1 MSNGKP
7 IRQGCRPASG
17 FNLLIAFCLIRGLMA
32 AGASPHPPSER
43 AKLGPAANL
52 QDLARRAARESVWPS
67 LRRYAVSTKDSEERG
82 LAYFALGYR
91 EYGAGETSRASADL
105 ARAAATGFSLAD
117 FALYYRAEAAQEPA
131 LVVEALQGFSTR
143 YPESTLRYDALALL
157 AQAFLQTSQP
167 ERAIEVLTAEPK
179 VQQRP
184 GLVLLLAKAY
194 GQAQRLPEAAKAF
207 GDVYHAFPAA
217 PEAAVA
223 GAALKRLKAQLG
235 AGFPAVTE
243 EVQVHRAA
251 RLLSA
256 SRYREALEE
265 FNALIDSYPSSPS
278 GSAWRLAR
286 ARCLIRMKRVQDA
299 VDALSGSFA
308 GNPQADAERLAT
320 LVEAYSRLDNSAS
333 MLIVLDQLRNV
344 YPQSES
350 YRSALFWAGALFADK
365 GDWATAVRYY
375 QPLAEAAPTTDL
387 GREASWRVA
396 WAHYL
401 QRDTDKAGPGFVEH
415 LRHYPD
421 SPHVPAA
428 LYWFGRLAEERGATS
443 EARAL
448 YELLAKR
455 FVDGYYPLQANR
467 RLKSLN
473 GDPAG
478 RAGPAHAP
486 TTPEAGGSPLA
497 EALEKIRPREPPRA
511 GLCAATPGE
520 IPRPFLTL
528 TALSLDDLAEQY
540 LKTLL
545 SNRPSGTEVLLALTN
560 LQAEQGELS
569 DALFNAKRLVPN
581 YFEYQS
587 SELPREM
594 WQWLYPR
601 AFWSVVQRQA
611 RLNRLDPYLVMALIR
626 QESAFNPKATSV
638 ANARGLMQVL
648 PKTAAKGLSR
658 RRRRGV
664 GQRLYDPA
672 YNIRLAC
679 RYFRE
684 MLSAFNGN
692 VEQALA
698 AYNAGDFRVKDWLS
712 QRSFRDPPE
721 FVESIPFRE
730 TRLYVETVMR
740 DEVVY
745 RRLLSGSP
753 RFMKCGQ
760 SAN

>member
-1 MSNGKP
+1 
-7 IRQGCRPASG
+7 
-17 FNLLIAFCLIRGLMA
+17 MA

-43 AKLGPAANL
+43 AKPGPAGNL

-67 LRRYAVSTKDSEERG
+67 LRKYAASTKDSEERG

-117 FALYYRAEAAQEPA
+117 FALYYRAEAAQAAQKPA

-157 AQAFLQTSQP
+157 AQAFLRTSQP

-320 LVEAYSRLDNSAS
+320 LVEAYSRLDDSAS

-387 GREASWRVA
+387 GREANWRVA
-396 WAHYL
+396 WANYL
-401 QRDTDKAGPGFVEH
+401 QGDTEKAGLGFAQH

-428 LYWFGRLAEERGATS
+428 LYWFGRLAQERGATS

-455 FVDGYYPLQANR
+455 FVDGYYPLQASR
-467 RLKSLN
+467 RTKSLSA
-473 GDPAG
+473 DPPTGAE
-478 RAGPAHAP
+478 PARVP
-486 TTPEAGGSPLA
+486 STPGAGGSPLA
-497 EALEKIRPREPPRA
+497 ETLETIPPR
-511 GLCAATPGE
+511 
-520 IPRPFLTL
+520 
-528 TALSLDDLAEQY
+528 
-540 LKTLL
+540 
-545 SNRPSGTEVLLALTN
+545 
-560 LQAEQGELS
+560 
-569 DALFNAKRLVPN
+569 
-581 YFEYQS
+581 
-587 SELPREM
+587 
-594 WQWLYPR
+594 
-601 AFWSVVQRQA
+601 
-611 RLNRLDPYLVMALIR
+611 
-626 QESAFNPKATSV
+626 
-638 ANARGLMQVL
+638 
-648 PKTAAKGLSR
+648 
-658 RRRRGV
+658 
-664 GQRLYDPA
+664 
-672 YNIRLAC
+672 
-679 RYFRE
+679 
-684 MLSAFNGN
+684 
-692 VEQALA
+692 
-698 AYNAGDFRVKDWLS
+698 
-712 QRSFRDPPE
+712 
-721 FVESIPFRE
+721 
-730 TRLYVETVMR
+730 
-740 DEVVY
+740 
-745 RRLLSGSP
+745 
-753 RFMKCGQ
+753 
-760 SAN
+760 